1 MNKAAET
8 RYPIHG
14 LLRQRWSPRAFSDRM
29 VEPEKLHSLLEASR
43 WAPSSFNEQPWSFII
58 ATKED
63 RIEYDRLLSC
73 LVETNILWAQKA
85 PVLMISVAKLHFTA
99 TGKPNRHAFH
109 DVGLASENLV
119 IQATSMG
126 LFVHMMAG
134 FYPDKVRELFKVPE
148 GYEPVAAIA
157 LGYPGDPQI
166 LPERL
171 RERELVPRSRKPL
184 QEFVFTG
191 QWGTASPWITDF
203 KNQLDI

>member
-1 MNKAAET
+1 MNKPAET
-8 RYPIHG
+8 KYPIHE

-29 VEPEKLHSLLEASR
+29 VEPENLRSLLEASR
-43 WAPSSFNEQPWSFII
+43 WAPSSYNEQPWNFIM

-63 RIEYDRLLSC
+63 RTEYDRLLSC
-73 LVETNILWAQKA
+73 LTETNILWAQKA
-85 PVLMISVAKLHFTA
+85 PVLMVSVAKLHFTE
-99 TGKPNRHAFH
+99 TGQPNRHAFH
-109 DVGLASENLV
+109 DVGLASENLA

-134 FYPDKVRELFKVPE
+134 FYPDKVRELFKIPE

-157 LGYPGDPQI
+157 LGYPGDPQT

-171 RERELVPRSRKPL
+171 RERELTPRRRKLL

-191 QWGTASPWITDF
+191 QWGKTPP
-203 KNQLDI
+203 

>member
-1 MNKAAET
+1 MNKPAET
-8 RYPIHG
+8 NYPIHE

-29 VEPEKLHSLLEASR
+29 VEPEKLRSLLEASR
-43 WAPSSFNEQPWSFII
+43 WAPSSFNEQPWNFIMT
-58 ATKED
+58 TKED
-63 RIEYDRLLSC
+63 RTEYDRLLSC
-73 LVETNILWAQKA
+73 LTETNILWAQEA
-85 PVLMISVAKLHFTA
+85 PVLMVSVAKLYFTE

-109 DVGLASENLV
+109 DVGLASENLA

-134 FYPDKVRELFKVPE
+134 FYPDKVRELFKIPE

-157 LGYPGDPQI
+157 LGYPGDPQT

-171 RERELVPRSRKPL
+171 RERELTPRRRKLL

-191 QWGTASPWITDF
+191 QWGKTPP
-203 KNQLDI
+203 